1 MKNVLTIIFF
11 LFCKLLFCQEE
22 TILKNLEGFYFS
34 DSEYSNFMEIDF
46 QNCLLVEEHWT
57 KFNPNLEYKGESIN
71 YNKNFGSDGVY
82 MKVNAVQKKG
92 KSLGHLGAWASEI
105 RITEILEID
114 STLNFNRYIKE
125 DGPVRTY
132 SGITKNIFKHL
143 NTLKCKGA
151 SKMISYLESKD
162 YFTKAEIEETLV
174 KPNAAYRLSS
184 NSENNKLKIYI
195 LDYGFSLITDSS
207 KAAETILRDLKY
219 FDNNSAI
226 SYPDQYL
233 FNGENYYIGTYKTNG
248 RMSYFISTS
257 CTK

>member
-11 LFCKLLFCQEE
+11 LFCKPLFCQEE
-22 TILKNLEGFYFS
+22 VILKNLEGFYS
-34 DSEYSNFMEIDF
+34 SGWEYSNFREIDF

-57 KFNPNLEYKGESIN
+57 RFDPNFTYNGKRVSIDSII
-71 YNKNFGSDGVY
+71 GTEDTY

-151 SKMISYLESKD
+151 SKMISYLDSKD
-162 YFTKAEIEETLV
+162 FFTKAEIEETLV
-174 KPNAAYRLSS
+174 KPNAVYRLKS

-195 LDYGFSLITDSS
+195 LDQGFSLTTNSS
-207 KAAETILRDLKY
+207 KAADGILKYLKY
-219 FDNNSAI
+219 FENNSEI
-226 SYPDQYL
+226 SYPDQYH
-233 FNGENYYIGTYKTNG
+233 FNGENYYISTYKTNG
-248 RMSYFISTS
+248 EMYYFISTG

>member
-1 MKNVLTIIFF
+1 MKNILTIIFF
-11 LFCKLLFCQEE
+11 LFCKPLFCQEE
-22 TILKNLEGFYFS
+22 TILRNLEGFYS
-34 DSEYSNFMEIDF
+34 SGWEYSNFREMDF

-71 YNKNFGSDGVY
+71 YNKNFGSDSVY
-82 MKVNAVQKKG
+82 MKVNAIQKKG
-92 KSLGHLGAWASEI
+92 KSLGHLGSWTSEI
-105 RITEILEID
+105 TITEILEID
-114 STLNFNRYIKE
+114 STRNFNRYIKE

-132 SGITKNIFKHL
+132 SGITKNIFKKL
-143 NTLKCKGA
+143 NTLKCEGT

-195 LDYGFSLITDSS
+195 LDHGFSLMTNSS
-207 KAAETILRDLKY
+207 WVTEVILRDLKY
-219 FDNNSAI
+219 FENNSAI

-233 FNGENYYIGTYKTNG
+233 FNGEKYYIGAYKTNE